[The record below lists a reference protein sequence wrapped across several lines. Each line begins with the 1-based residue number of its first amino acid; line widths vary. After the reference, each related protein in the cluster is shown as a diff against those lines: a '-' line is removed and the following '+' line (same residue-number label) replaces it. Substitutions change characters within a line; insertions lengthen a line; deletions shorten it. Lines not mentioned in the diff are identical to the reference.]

1 LVCCLDFMG
10 ELLTNFQVKVATKGL
25 PGLRQ
30 IMLRESRANGGILVC
45 DNYLIFYRYE
55 DKIVFVSR
63 ILSSR
68 RNYTHILFGDLPED
82 GRDC

>member
-1 LVCCLDFMG
+1 
-10 ELLTNFQVKVATKGL
+10 
-25 PGLRQ
+25 
-30 IMLRESRANGGILVC
+30 MLRESRANGGILVC

>member
-1 LVCCLDFMG
+1 MG

-45 DNYLIFYRYE
+45 DNYLIFYRCE
-55 DKIVFVSR
+55 DGSILVSR
-63 ILSSR
+63 ILYGR
-68 RNYTHILFGDLPED
+68 RNYMQILFGDLSD
-82 GRDC
+82 DFA